1 MKKISLILLLILSVS
16 LFSLANSE
24 SIKKSSKNDISVD
37 DLTLIE
43 RKEAI
48 LDMITDED
56 CSWNEITLFGKVQ
69 IVDAFPDIKVQIVD
83 AFPDIKVKWVDAFP
97 NECGKWQKV
106 DAFPDFKI
114 QIVDVFPDL
123 KIQEVDAFPGMNE

>member
-1 MKKISLILLLILSVS
+1 MKKTSLILFTILSVS

-24 SIKKSSKNDISVD
+24 SIKKSGKNDSSVD

-48 LDMITDED
+48 LDKITDGD
-56 CSWNEITLFGKVQ
+56 CSWNEIPLFGKVK